1 MLFTAK
7 PIENIDNG
15 KGFWQYQKIGIFQDD
30 KQIGEYIRNYP
41 SFMSTFHPFMFRDKW
56 YALYSKDYTA
66 TRIMS
71 LPDCQDL
78 GGEERD
84 TFGFC
89 PVDYYVPFDNDELLE
104 AVEFAKRESQPI
116 KYEPGSFG
124 FVAGCIWGDDSS
136 WKVQY
141 LDLSE
146 CDKGIIKRTEKF
158 GYLELAEDLELKDA
172 VSFSRYFD
180 DEPFISIAQ
189 MKRLRLDRDEE
200 E

>member
-1 MLFTAK
+1 MFTAK

-15 KGFWQYQKIGIFQDD
+15 KGYWQYQKIGIFQDD
-30 KQIGEYIRNYP
+30 KQIGEYIRNYS
-41 SFMSTFHPFMFRDKW
+41 SFMNTFHPFKFRDKW

-66 TRIMS
+66 TRVMS
-71 LPDCQDL
+71 LPDCKDL

-89 PVDYYVPFDNDELLE
+89 PVDYYVPFDNKDILGVVGL
-104 AVEFAKRESQPI
+104 AESENKTI
-116 KYEPGSFG
+116 KFEPGSFG
-124 FVAGCIWGDDSS
+124 FIAGCIWGDDSS

-158 GYLELAEDLELKDA
+158 GYLELAEGISLKDA
-172 VSFSRYFD
+172 ISFYIYS
-180 DEPFISIAQ
+180 DENPMFSIAQ